1 MSFEDSAVV
10 HFFQPG
16 LKPAARLLHDG
27 VAARFHP
34 WHVDTHF
41 AAYVHSKLRPAPRE
55 PRAVD
60 TRHCLFCRCA
70 PGVDACAAEQFQL
83 YDGDLPAALGEPSG
97 EKRSSLTGTNDEIV
111 EMFHANRKTM
121 RSGQP

>member
-41 AAYVHSKLRPAPRE
+41 AAYGHSKLRPAPRE
-55 PRAVD
+55 ERGVATRDHRCCRSAV
-60 TRHCLFCRCA
+60 
-70 PGVDACAAEQFQL
+70 VDAGAAEQFPL
-83 YDGDLPAALGEPSG
+83 DDGTLPAALGEPSG

-111 EMFHANRKTM
+111 EIFHANRKTM